1 MNWLTISVLSLA
13 ASMCI
18 NAAAQTADKAEVAY
32 KAALEKEVAD
42 GDLKSAIAQYEQLA
56 RGSNRAVAAKALVR
70 MGQCYEKLGST
81 EARKAY
87 ERAIREFAEQKDAA
101 VQARARLAA
110 LAGPRPGGGEMSL
123 RTLDSGPQFESP
135 GGMSSD
141 GRLIAFTDNY
151 RGGSPSV
158 YETATKR
165 ARRLVNLYWGQ
176 VSSGWGA
183 DVAISRDGKWVAFS
197 WYKTG
202 PRYLELR
209 VVGTD
214 GTGMRTIVRDQGSAT
229 PLDWSPD
236 GRFVLTLLEKG
247 RLGHGTTPGE
257 MCLVTVAN
265 GNLRTLNKFMQ
276 APSYA
281 RISPDGR
288 WISYVASDG
297 VTRAMGAD
305 GSEDKQLFADDPKAR
320 LVDWTP
326 DGKSLVFLSDR
337 SGTRALWQV
346 AMEDGKAAGE
356 ARMLR
361 SGMANET
368 APIGIGTDGRFL
380 FVENT
385 GLHNSYTLPLAGGA
399 PARLTRR
406 FEGSNGFAAYS
417 PDGKRLAWF
426 GLKEQFG
433 VAGSTLVLQDRAS
446 GLERTMPAPDR
457 AVINFAP
464 EWLDDNRSLVFRI
477 NESNK
482 HTLVK
487 LDVETGHTSKLG
499 VNRPEWG
506 SVLSTDGKT
515 YYFPKRQEGQIA
527 VLDLVT
533 GAERKVTEY
542 RPNNQVRALVLSP
555 DGKTL
560 AFVIQH
566 PQHAPD
572 PSGFTGWSLELCDL
586 ATGKPRIFRRGD
598 GKDPLVGNVRR
609 ALQFTP
615 DGKALIATTGEAKPN
630 RIRLLHLDGGPDRIL
645 VQSTGLLF
653 DASISPDGKSL
664 MYTESISRN
673 DLWVLENF
681 LSNAS
686 AR

>member
-1 MNWLTISVLSLA
+1 MPMIRVWVLLA
-13 ASMCI
+13 AVAGLAFGQAEKMLE
-18 NAAAQTADKAEVAY
+18 AARQ
-32 KAALEKEVAD
+32 KEVVD
-42 GDLKSAIAQYEQLA
+42 GDLKAAITQYEQLA

-70 MGQCYEKLGST
+70 LGQCYEKLGST
-81 EARKAY
+81 EARNAY
-87 ERAIREFAEQKDAA
+87 ERVVRDFAEQKDAA
-101 VQARARLAA
+101 SQARARLAA
-110 LAGPRPGGGEMSL
+110 LAGPRSFAGEMGL
-123 RTLDSGPQFESP
+123 RALDSGPQFESL

-158 YETATKR
+158 YETATKL
-165 ARRLVNLYWGQ
+165 AHRLVNLDWGQ

-202 PRYLELR
+202 PKYLELR
-209 VVGTD
+209 VVATD

-236 GRFVLTLLEKG
+236 GRFVLTLLEKE

-265 GNLRTLNKFMQ
+265 GNLRTLKKFMQ

-281 RISPDGR
+281 RISPDGL
-288 WISYVASDG
+288 WISYVSSDG
-297 VTRAMGAD
+297 VTHAMGAD

-346 AMEDGKAAGE
+346 AMEDGKAAGD
-356 ARMLR
+356 ARILR
-361 SGMANET
+361 SGMTSEI
-368 APIGIGTDGRFL
+368 APIGIGADGRFL

-385 GLHNSYTLPLAGGA
+385 GLINSFTLPLAGGA
-399 PARLTRR
+399 PVRLTRR

-426 GLKEQFG
+426 GLREQFG
-433 VAGSTLVLQDRAS
+433 VAGSTLVLRDRAT
-446 GLERTMPAPDR
+446 GLERTMHAPDR

-487 LDVETGHTSKLG
+487 LDVESGQTSKLG

-527 VLDLVT
+527 ALDLVT

-560 AFVIQH
+560 AYVIQH

-586 ATGKPRIFRRGD
+586 ATGKTRIFRRGD
-598 GKDPLVGNVRR
+598 GKDPHVGNVRR
-609 ALQFTP
+609 ALQFAP
-615 DGKALIATTGEAKPN
+615 DGNALIATTGEAKPN
-630 RIRLLHLDGGPDRIL
+630 QIRLLPLDGGPDRIL
-645 VQSTGLLF
+645 VQSAGMLF

-664 MYTESISRN
+664 MYTESTSKN

-681 LSNAS
+681 LPKSS
-686 AR
+686 ARE